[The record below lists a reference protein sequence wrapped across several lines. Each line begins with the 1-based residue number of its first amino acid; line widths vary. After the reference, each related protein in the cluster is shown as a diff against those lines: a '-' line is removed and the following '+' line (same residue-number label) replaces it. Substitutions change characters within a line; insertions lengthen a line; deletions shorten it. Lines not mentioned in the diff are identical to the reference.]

1 MARSV
6 FPESTASDAMGIENH
21 QTCDLSLFL
30 GSAEGRHLVST
41 IYNGVPD
48 GLGARKVAKGPVVT
62 IGHVA
67 AHKNPATWIR
77 ATGYVIGR
85 AATPPDFI

>member
-1 MARSV
+1 MLWVSKITRLAICRFFSV
-6 FPESTASDAMGIENH
+6 P
-21 QTCDLSLFL
+21 
-30 GSAEGRHLVST
+30 AEGRHLVST